1 MVGDIGIT
9 SDLLAAPKC
18 ELHVHLEGAISAQLL
33 FGYLKKYQEAIPEKV
48 RTAWSANDFPVRSR
62 LLACE
67 TVDQFKEASK
77 SVADCFNVNLL
88 ILQGHLDVI
97 EESARVFVQAQ
108 ASSNVLYTEVR
119 YNPHAFLKPGS
130 ESIRVSDV
138 VRAVTRGLQR
148 GVKENLG
155 TYVKQ
160 ILCVL
165 SDRPDWSEQ
174 VTNLAISHRDQG
186 KNLESVGVVGVDIA
200 GSEDYLDREREE
212 WFQVHVKAIKR
223 AQEKGLHVT
232 FRSGKG
238 IEDYVQVERAIAAYN
253 PDRIAHGY
261 GAFQKKDV
269 LAMLRA
275 KDIHLELCPTS
286 FLRWHKN
293 GAILGSILT
302 RAVLGQNSC
311 SLSTEKPEEYNSS
324 ICDNYN
330 TVVNLLGLESKN
342 QVREH
347 FTFMM
352 EQAVKHAF
360 CSETEKSMLLTSLQ
374 KHKFYVQGP
383 AVLMESRLHQM
394 LKLMLQSSESVSEG
408 ILTNWLAEKFG
419 RCTALDAIW
428 RLRAGDLARMSEVT
442 LNEFGWRSFKVARNA
457 SWAIL
462 VRNGSKEENYEYNPK
477 VAERTH
483 LGANNPNLYDLPS
496 ASEGILGHN
505 SVLGD
510 QVVVRTEERGGM
522 CGTGCLVQ

>member
-1 MVGDIGIT
+1 MVGEGGIT

-18 ELHVHLEGAISAQLL
+18 ELHVHLEGAISAKLL
-33 FGYLKKYQEAIPEKV
+33 FGFLKKYQEAIPEKV
-48 RTAWSANDFPVRSR
+48 RTTWSANDFPVRSR

-97 EESARVFVQAQ
+97 EESARVFVQSQ
-108 ASSNVLYTEVR
+108 ASNNVIYTEVR
-119 YNPHAFLKPGS
+119 YNPHSFLKPGS

-138 VRAVTRGLQR
+138 VRAVTSGLQR
-148 GVKENLG
+148 GVKENPG
-155 TYVKQ
+155 TFVKQ
-160 ILCVL
+160 IFCML

-174 VTNLAISHRDQG
+174 VTNLAISHRDEG

-200 GSEDYLDREREE
+200 GSEDYLDREE
-212 WFQVHVKAIKR
+212 WFEAHAKAIKR

-232 FRSGKG
+232 LRAGKG
-238 IEDYVQVERAIAAYN
+238 IEDYVHVERAIAAYS

-269 LAMLRA
+269 VEMLRA
-275 KDIHLELCPTS
+275 KNIHLELCPTS
-286 FLRWHKN
+286 FLRQHKN
-293 GAILGSILT
+293 GAVLGSILT

-311 SLSTEKPEEYNSS
+311 SLNTEKPEEYNSD

-330 TVVNLLGLESKN
+330 TAIKLLGLESKS

-360 CSETEKSMLLTSLQ
+360 CSESEKSMLLTSLRR
-374 KHKFYVQGP
+374 HKFYSQEP
-383 AVLMESRLHQM
+383 AVLTENRLHQM
-394 LKLMLQSSESVSEG
+394 LKLMLQSSDSVSEG

-419 RCTALDAIW
+419 RSTALDAIW
-428 RLRAGDLARMSEVT
+428 RLRAGDLAQMSEVT
-442 LNEFGWRSFKVARNA
+442 MNEFGWRSFKVARNA
-457 SWAIL
+457 SWAVL
-462 VRNGSKEENYEYNPK
+462 VRNRSNEENYEYNAKK
-477 VAERTH
+477 VAERDHMVTD
-483 LGANNPNLYDLPS
+483 NPDVHDLPS

-510 QVVVRTEERGGM
+510 QVVIRTEERGGM
-522 CGTGCLVQ
+522 CGTGCLLQ